1 MTHLGQ
7 KIFLMLL
14 VLTICLLAIFPTEK
28 KLRKGRDL
36 AGGVS
41 LVYTLESLSDSNI
54 DSSVVEDTITALK
67 ERVDPNGLYEIS
79 FTPMGSDRIEI
90 TMPLPNDEVKAL
102 KKAYEESLTRLGEL
116 TVDESSFERA
126 MRAEPREP
134 ALVSLAAGDQE
145 RMRLLGVAADLYDD
159 AQAARAA
166 YEAAPEDLSDEDRL
180 ALINT
185 AGAAVEAYQN
195 AKGEALALSIDP
207 NEVAAALE
215 LPDRDRT
222 IRDPDSD
229 AGFLSLGNPRTLA
242 LDSIKE
248 RSPSAAAHVDE
259 VVEAYAAFEA
269 KRRGL
274 DDPADLKR
282 LLRGAGVLDFRIA
295 VEPNDPVDSARYIE
309 ELAEKGPLAASDN
322 QARWFEVHNI
332 ESWYQDVQGLR
343 FVQSNPGAFFAQR
356 DLIGAERDGV
366 YYVLLY
372 DTPGERMLG
381 SEGDWAMAGAFPTQD
396 DRGLPAIGF
405 KMDTIGGRKL
415 GKLTETH
422 KNKPM
427 AILLDNRVYTAPNLL
442 ARISTNG
449 IIQGQFTQAEIQ
461 YVLKTLN
468 AGSLQAKLSAEPISQ
483 QTLAPSL
490 GADNLSQG
498 FLACIWALSVVAAFM
513 VFYYFGSGV
522 IAVIALVSSAIII
535 LGFMSLARAA
545 FTLPGIAGIV
555 LTFGMAVDANVLI
568 YERIRE
574 ELGNGEDLKTAVRL
588 GYQKVLSSIV
598 DANVTNL
605 IVCFVL
611 GYTATQEIKGFAITL
626 GIGIIATLISSLI
639 ITRIIFTLLVDYG
652 KIKSLPQLP
661 TVAPFIQRA
670 LSPSI
675 DWLKMRV
682 LFYPL
687 SAALLAVGVFLVYH
701 QGEEMLDTEF
711 RAGTAVT
718 FDLAEG
724 QTMTRQDVEEVIH
737 SIGEGVD
744 AGDPLVDMLN
754 ADVIVVDPE
763 ADGVTS
769 DRFQIKT
776 VITDQRLVSDSIIEA
791 MGDRLDLQPALHFV
805 GANEAALRN
814 SPFYR
819 ILDDTIGGVVGRPD
833 VLVSVAEERGGVA
846 FLLEGI
852 EPAQSVENITNR
864 LQTMR
869 EAPGNGDSLRR
880 SFRVIPIEGSDN
892 AVTTV
897 AVVVSDPNISV
908 IDNNER
914 WTAEVA
920 APEWAI
926 IRDALTETSSLSG
939 VQSFDPAMART
950 FKAKAIVA
958 VILSFIGIMIYLWVR
973 FGSLRYSLAAVTALL
988 HDVIAVLGLI
998 ALSEV
1003 LYHYA
1008 PGFTAAIGLEPF
1020 KIDLGL
1026 VAALLTIIGYSLNDT
1041 IIILDRVREN
1051 RGKLA
1056 YASAKVVN
1064 LSINQTVSR
1073 TIITSGTTLFAV
1085 LILYVEGG
1093 QAIRSF
1099 SYALLCGV
1107 VVGTYSSIA
1116 VAAPLVY
1123 SKKTTPSGGSTEL
1136 AGTRSSDADTPR
1148 ELAAT

>member
-7 KIFLMLL
+7 KIFIILA
-14 VLTICLLAIFPTEK
+14 VLTICLLAIFPPEK

-41 LVYTLESLSDSNI
+41 LVYSLESLTDKPI
-54 DSSVVEDTITALK
+54 DSKVVEDTIEALK

-79 FTPMGSDRIEI
+79 FTPMGGDRIEI

-102 KKAYEESLTRLGEL
+102 KKTYEDSLDALGQL
-116 TVDESSFERA
+116 TVDEASFERA
-126 MRAEPREP
+126 MRADPREP
-134 ALVSLAAGDQE
+134 ALVELAAGDPE
-145 RMRLLGVAADLYDD
+145 RLRLLGVAADMYDD
-159 AQAARAA
+159 AQAARLAVTK
-166 YEAAPEDLSDEDRL
+166 APEDIAEDEKL
-180 ALINT
+180 ALIDA
-185 AGAAVEAYQN
+185 AGAAIEAYQN
-195 AKGEALALSIDP
+195 AKAEALKLSVDP
-207 NEVAAALE
+207 NEVAQALE
-215 LPDRDRT
+215 LPNKDRT
-222 IRDPDSD
+222 LRDEETGEYID
-229 AGFLSLGNPRTLA
+229 LGNPRLIA
-242 LDSIKE
+242 LDAIKA
-248 RSPSAAAHVDE
+248 RSPSAADRVDA
-259 VVEAYAAFEA
+259 VVAAYEAFEA

-274 DDPADLKR
+274 DDPADLMR

-295 VEPNDPVDSARYIE
+295 VEPDDPLDSQRYIDD
-309 ELAEKGPLAASDN
+309 LTEKGPTAAGDD
-322 QARWFEVHNI
+322 QARWFEIHNI
-332 ESWYQDVQGLR
+332 ESWYKDVQGLR
-343 FVQSNPGAFFAQR
+343 FVQSNPRAFFAQR
-356 DLIGAERDGV
+356 DMIGAERDGV

-372 DTPGERMLG
+372 DSPSERILG

-405 KMDTIGGRKL
+405 KMDAVGAKKL
-415 GKLTETH
+415 GRLTGDNR
-422 KNKPM
+422 NKPM

-442 ARISTNG
+442 ARISRNG
-449 IIQGQFTQAEIQ
+449 IIQGQFTNAEIQ

-468 AGSLQAKLSAEPISQ
+468 AGSLQAKLSEVPISQ

-498 FLACIWALSVVAAFM
+498 FWASIWALSVVAVFM
-513 VFYYFGSGV
+513 MFYYFGSGV
-522 IAVIALVSSAIII
+522 IAVIALLSSAVMI
-535 LGFMSLARAA
+535 LGAMSLARAA

-574 ELGNGEDLKTAVRL
+574 ELTGGEDLKTAVRL
-588 GYQKVLSSIV
+588 GYEKVLSSIV

-639 ITRIIFTLLVDYG
+639 ITRIIFTLLVDRG

-661 TVAPFIQRA
+661 MVVPVVQRA
-670 LSPSI
+670 LSPKV

-682 LFYPL
+682 VFFPL
-687 SAALLAVGVFLVYH
+687 SLLLLSGGIYLVFS
-701 QGEEMLDTEF
+701 QGNDMLDTEF

-718 FDLAEG
+718 FNLADG
-724 QTMTRQDVEEVIH
+724 KTMNRQTVEEVIH
-737 SIGEGVD
+737 GIGED
-744 AGDPLVDMLN
+744 AGPDSPLSAMLN
-754 ADVIVVDPE
+754 ADIIVVDPE
-763 ADGVTS
+763 PDGVTS
-769 DRFQIKT
+769 DRFQVKT
-776 VITDQRLVSDSIIEA
+776 VITDQRLVSDSIIDA
-791 MGDRLDLQPALHFV
+791 MGDSLDIQPALSFV
-805 GANEAALRN
+805 GANSVSLRDA
-814 SPFYR
+814 PFYR
-819 ILDDTIGGVVGRPD
+819 ILDDSLGEVIGRPGLLD
-833 VLVSVAEERGGVA
+833 NVSDERGGIA
-846 FLLEGI
+846 FVLEDI
-852 EPAQSVENITNR
+852 TPAQPLDDLVRRI
-864 LQTMR
+864 QTMR
-869 EAPGNGDSLRR
+869 EAPGNSDSLRR
-880 SFRVIPIEGSDN
+880 RFRVIPIDGTNS
-892 AVTTV
+892 AVTT
-897 AVVVSDPNISV
+897 AVVVASDPDLSV
-908 IDNNER
+908 VDSPDR
-914 WTAEVA
+914 WTTEVA
-920 APEWAI
+920 TPEWSI
-926 IRDALTETSSLSG
+926 LRDALTESSSLAG

-958 VILSFIGIMIYLWVR
+958 VILSFIGIMIYLWIR
-973 FGSLRYSLAAVTALL
+973 FGSLRYSLAAITALM

-1003 LYHYA
+1003 LYNNV
-1008 PGFTAAIGLEPF
+1008 PGFTAAIGLQPF

-1041 IIILDRVREN
+1041 IIILDRIREN

-1064 LSINQTVSR
+1064 ASINQTVSR

-1085 LILYVEGG
+1085 LVLYIEGG

-1107 VVGTYSSIA
+1107 MVGTYSSIA
-1116 VAAPLVY
+1116 IAAPLVY
-1123 SKKTTPSGGSTEL
+1123 SKKTIAGGGSTDL
-1136 AGTRSSDADTPR
+1136 AEGRSTGHDATR

>member
-7 KIFLMLL
+7 KIFLILI
-14 VLTICLLAIFPTEK
+14 VLTACILAIIPPDK

-41 LVYTLESLSDSNI
+41 LVYTLESMTDAPINAEIVTSTI
-54 DSSVVEDTITALK
+54 DALK

-79 FTPMGSDRIEI
+79 FTPMGGDRIEI

-102 KKAYEESLTRLGEL
+102 KQAYEDALESLGEL
-116 TVDESSFERA
+116 QIDDAGFERA
-126 MRAEPREP
+126 MRSAQRDAALAE
-134 ALVSLAAGDQE
+134 LAAGDSE
-145 RMRLLGVAADLYDD
+145 RLQLLGVASDMYDD
-159 AQAARAA
+159 AQVARQAVA
-166 YEAAPEDLSDEDRL
+166 IAPEDLPEEEL
-180 ALINT
+180 LTLIDS

-195 AKGEALALSIDP
+195 AKTEALALSVNP
-207 NEVAAALE
+207 NEVASALE
-215 LPDRDRT
+215 LPNKERFLRGD
-222 IRDPDSD
+222 DSD
-229 AGFLSLGNPRTLA
+229 ELISLGNPRTMA
-242 LDSIKE
+242 LDAIKA
-248 RSPSAAAHVDE
+248 RSPSAADRVDA
-259 VVEAYAAFEA
+259 VVAAYSEFEA
-269 KRRGL
+269 NRRGL
-274 DDPADLKR
+274 DDPADLMR

-295 VEPNDPVDSARYIE
+295 VEPGDALEIQQYRED
-309 ELAEKGPLAASDN
+309 LAEKGPLAAGDE
-322 QARWFEVHNI
+322 QARWFEIHNI
-332 ESWYQDVQGLR
+332 ESWYKDAAGLR
-343 FVQSNPGAFFAQR
+343 FVQANPEAFFAQR
-356 DLIGAERDGV
+356 ELVGAMRDGV

-372 DTPGERMLG
+372 DTAPERILG
-381 SEGDWAMAGAFPTQD
+381 SEGDWAMESAFPSQD

-405 KMDTIGGRKL
+405 KMNANGAVKL
-415 GKLTETH
+415 GKLTGSH
-422 KNKPM
+422 QGKPM
-427 AILLDNRVYTAPNLL
+427 AILLDDRVYTAPNLL
-442 ARISTNG
+442 ARISSNG
-449 IIQGQFTQAEIQ
+449 IIMGQFTNAEIQ

-468 AGSLQAKLSAEPISQ
+468 AGSLQAKLAETPISQ

-498 FLACIWALSVVAAFM
+498 FWACVWALSVVAIFM
-513 VFYYFGSGV
+513 MFYYFGSGM
-522 IAVIALVSSAIII
+522 IAVIALLSSAIMI
-535 LGFMSLARAA
+535 LGAMSLARAA

-574 ELGNGEDLKTAVRL
+574 ELNLGEDLKTAVRL

-626 GIGIIATLISSLI
+626 GIGIIATLISSLF
-639 ITRIIFTLLVDYG
+639 ITRVIFTLLVDHG

-661 TVAPFIQRA
+661 MVVPAIQRV
-670 LSPSI
+670 LSPNVN
-675 DWLKMRV
+675 WLNMRV

-687 SAALLAVGVFLVYH
+687 SVVLLTIGVGLVYS
-701 QGEEMLDTEF
+701 QGSEMLDTEF
-711 RAGTAVT
+711 RAGTAIT

-724 QTMTRQDVEEVIH
+724 ETMTRQQVEEIINP
-737 SIGEGVD
+737 IGEGLA
-744 AGDPLVDMLN
+744 AGDPLTDMLG

-763 ADGVTS
+763 SDGVTS
-769 DRFQIKT
+769 SRFQIKT
-776 VITDQRLVSDSIIEA
+776 VITDQRLVSDAIIEA
-791 MGDRLDLQPALHFV
+791 MGDSLDLQPALDFV
-805 GANEAALRN
+805 GSNTSTIRDA
-814 SPFYR
+814 PFYR
-819 ILDDTIGGVVGRPD
+819 ILENTVGSVIGKPEILDGVE
-833 VLVSVAEERGGVA
+833 AERGGVL
-846 FLLEGI
+846 FLLQGI
-852 EPAQSVENITNR
+852 TPVQSAEALTQRI
-864 LQTMR
+864 QTMR
-869 EAPGNGDSLRR
+869 EAPGNSESLRR
-880 SFRVIPIEGSDN
+880 SFRVIPIEGTAS
-892 AVTTV
+892 AVSA
-897 AVVVSDPNISV
+897 AVVVVNDANLSV
-908 IDNNER
+908 VNNPDR
-914 WTAEVA
+914 WLTEVA
-920 APEWAI
+920 TPEWSI
-926 IRDALTETSSLSG
+926 IRSALTESSSLAG

-958 VILSFIGIMIYLWVR
+958 VILSFFGIMIYLWVR
-973 FGSLRYSLAAVTALL
+973 FGSLRYSLAAITALM

-1003 LYHYA
+1003 LYYYA
-1008 PGFTAAIGLEPF
+1008 PGFTASIGLEPF

-1041 IIILDRVREN
+1041 IIILDRIREN

-1064 LSINQTVSR
+1064 ASINQTVSR

-1085 LILYVEGG
+1085 LILYTQGG

-1107 VVGTYSSIA
+1107 IVGTYSSIA

-1123 SKKTTPSGGSTEL
+1123 SKKTTPKGGSTEL
-1136 AGTRSSDADTPR
+1136 ADSRSDHNTPR

>member
-1 MTHLGQ
+1 MSHLGQ
-7 KIFLMLL
+7 KIFLIL
-14 VLTICLLAIFPTEK
+14 VVMVVCILAIIPPAK

-41 LVYTLESLSDSNI
+41 LVYALESLTDKPVTSE
-54 DSSVVEDTITALK
+54 VVERTIEALK
-67 ERVDPNGLYEIS
+67 ERVDPNGLYEIA

-90 TMPLPNDEVKAL
+90 AMPLPNDEVKGL
-102 KKAYEESLTRLGEL
+102 KQAYEDALSALGQL
-116 TVDESSFERA
+116 SIDESEFERA
-126 MRAEPREP
+126 MRADPREP
-134 ALVSLAAGDQE
+134 ALVALAVGDPD
-145 RMRLLGVAADLYDD
+145 RLSKLGAAADLYDD
-159 AQAARAA
+159 AKAAREA
-166 YEAAPEDLSDEDRL
+166 YENAPEGASDEEKL
-180 ALINT
+180 ALINA

-195 AKGEALALSIDP
+195 ARAEALKLSVDP
-207 NEVAAALE
+207 NEVAKALE
-215 LPDRDRT
+215 LPNKDR
-222 IRDPDSD
+222 ILRDKEKDQTVD
-229 AGFLSLGNPRTLA
+229 LGNPRALA
-242 LDSIKE
+242 LEAIKE
-248 RSPSAAAHVDE
+248 RSPKASDRIDAVVAAYE
-259 VVEAYAAFEA
+259 AFEA

-274 DDPADLKR
+274 DDPADLMR

-295 VEPNDPVDSARYIE
+295 VEPQDPIDAQRY
-309 ELAEKGPLAASDN
+309 LDDLREKGPLAASDD

-332 ESWYQDVQGLR
+332 ESMYQDVQGMR
-343 FVQSNPGAFFAQR
+343 FVQQDPRGFFAQR
-356 DLIGAERDGV
+356 DLIGAERDGS

-381 SEGDWAMAGAFPTQD
+381 AEGDWSMAGAFPTQD
-396 DRGLPAIGF
+396 ERGLPAIGF
-405 KMDTIGGRKL
+405 KMDAGGARKL
-415 GKLTETH
+415 GRLTEAH

-427 AILLDNRVYTAPNLL
+427 AILLDNRMYTAPNLL

-461 YVLKTLN
+461 YILKTLN
-468 AGSLQAKLSAEPISQ
+468 AGSLQAKLSPEPISQ

-498 FLACIWALSVVAAFM
+498 FLASVTALIVVAAFM
-513 VFYYFGSGV
+513 MLYYFGSGV
-522 IAVIALVSSAIII
+522 IAVIALLCSAIMI
-535 LGFMSLARAA
+535 LGAMSLARAA

-574 ELGNGEDLKTAVRL
+574 EIGAGEDLKTAVRL

-626 GIGIIATLISSLI
+626 GIGIIATLISSLL
-639 ITRIIFTLLVDYG
+639 ITRIIFALLIDYG

-661 TVAPFIQRA
+661 MVAPVVQRM
-670 LSPSI
+670 LSPNV
-675 DWLKMRV
+675 DWLKMRF
-682 LFYPL
+682 LFFPL
-687 SAALLAVGVFLVYH
+687 SALLLSVGLFMVFT
-701 QGEEMLDTEF
+701 QGNQMLDTEF
-711 RAGTAVT
+711 RAGTAAT
-718 FDLAEG
+718 FDLAQG
-724 QTMTRQDVEEVIH
+724 HTMTRQDVEGIIH
-737 SIGEGVD
+737 GIGEGK
-744 AGDPLVDMLN
+744 GPNDPLSPMLN

-769 DRFQIKT
+769 DRFQVKT
-776 VITDQRLVSDSIIEA
+776 VITDQRLVSDAIIEA

-805 GANEAALRN
+805 GANSTTLRDA
-814 SPFYR
+814 PFYR
-819 ILDDTIGGVVGRPD
+819 VLDDNIGAVIGRPEALD
-833 VLVSVAEERGGVA
+833 NVADYRGGVA
-846 FLLEGI
+846 FLLDDI
-852 EPAQSVENITNR
+852 TPPQPLENLTKR
-864 LQTMR
+864 LQAMR
-869 EAPGNGDSLRR
+869 EAPGNSDALRR
-880 SFRVIPIEGSDN
+880 SFEVIPIDGTAGSVRT
-892 AVTTV
+892 ACVV
-897 AVVVSDPNISV
+897 ARDPDLSVVDSP
-908 IDNNER
+908 ER
-914 WTAEVA
+914 WLAEVA
-920 APEWAI
+920 TPEWGI
-926 IRDALTETSSLSG
+926 IRDALTETSSLAG

-958 VILSFIGIMIYLWVR
+958 VILSFLGIMIYIWVR
-973 FGSLRYSLAAVTALL
+973 FGSLRYSLAAIIALM

-998 ALSEV
+998 AMSEV

-1026 VAALLTIIGYSLNDT
+1026 VAALMTIIGYSLNDT

-1056 YASAKVVN
+1056 YASAKVIN
-1064 LSINQTVSR
+1064 NSINQTISR

-1085 LILYVEGG
+1085 LILYIDGG

-1099 SYALLCGV
+1099 SYSLLCGV
-1107 VVGTYSSIA
+1107 IVGTYSSIA

-1123 SKKTTPSGGSTEL
+1123 SKKTPTKGGSHEL
-1136 AGTRSSDADTPR
+1136 ATGREAEREGAR
-1148 ELAAT
+1148 ELAPT

>member
-7 KIFLMLL
+7 KIFIILL
-14 VLTICLLAIFPTEK
+14 VLTVCVLAIFPTEK

-41 LVYTLESLSDSNI
+41 LVYTLESMTDEAITSDIVSR
-54 DSSVVEDTITALK
+54 TIEALK

-102 KKAYEESLTRLGEL
+102 KSAYEGELAALGEL
-116 TVDESSFERA
+116 KIDGAGFERA

-134 ALVSLAAGDQE
+134 ALLELAAGDPE
-145 RMRLLGVAADLYDD
+145 RLRLLGVAADAYDD
-159 AQAARAA
+159 SQAARLAVKGVA
-166 YEAAPEDLSDEDRL
+166 EDAPEDELDRL
-180 ALINT
+180 INV

-195 AKGEALALSIDP
+195 ARVEALKLSVDP
-207 NEVAAALE
+207 NDVAQALE
-215 LPDRDRT
+215 LPDNART
-222 IRDPDSD
+222 LLDEATKEFID
-229 AGFLSLGNPRTLA
+229 LGNPREIALA
-242 LDSIKE
+242 AIKS
-248 RSPSAAAHVDE
+248 RSPSAASHVDA
-259 VVEAYAAFEA
+259 VVSAYQAFEA

-274 DDPADLKR
+274 DDPADLMR

-295 VEPNDPVDSARYIE
+295 VEPNDPIDAQRYIDD
-309 ELAEKGPLAASDN
+309 LAQKGQLAASDD
-322 QARWFEVHNI
+322 QARWFQIQNI
-332 ESWYQDVQGLR
+332 ESWYKDVQGLR
-343 FVQSNPGAFFAQR
+343 FVQANPRSFFAQR

-372 DTPGERMLG
+372 DTPNERILG

-396 DRGLPAIGF
+396 ERGLPAIGF
-405 KMDTIGGRKL
+405 KMDAGGAKKL
-415 GKLTETH
+415 GKLTEAH

-427 AILLDNRVYTAPNLL
+427 AILLDNRVYTAPNLM
-442 ARISTNG
+442 ARISRNG
-449 IIQGQFTQAEIQ
+449 IIQGQFTNAEIQ

-468 AGSLQAKLSAEPISQ
+468 AGSLQARLSEIPISQ

-498 FLACIWALSVVAAFM
+498 FWACVWALVVVSAFM
-513 VFYYFGSGV
+513 MFYYFGNGV
-522 IAVIALVSSAIII
+522 IAVIALLSSAIMI
-535 LGFMSLARAA
+535 LGAMSLARAA

-574 ELGNGEDLKTAVRL
+574 ELGAGEDLKTAVRL

-605 IVCFVL
+605 LVCFVL
-611 GYTATQEIKGFAITL
+611 AYTATQEIKGFAITL

-639 ITRIIFTLLVDYG
+639 ITRIIFTLLIDYG

-661 TVAPFIQRA
+661 MVAPLIQRV
-670 LSPSI
+670 LSPNV
-675 DWLKMRV
+675 DWLRMRF
-682 LFYPL
+682 LFFPL
-687 SAALLAVGVFLVYH
+687 SALLLTVSIVLVFG
-701 QGEEMLDTEF
+701 QGEKMLDTEF

-724 QTMTRQDVEEVIH
+724 KTMTRQEVEGVIH
-737 SIGEGVD
+737 GIGEGLGPD
-744 AGDPLVDMLN
+744 SPLVSMLT
-754 ADVIVVDPE
+754 AEVIVVDPE

-769 DRFQIKT
+769 KRFQIKT
-776 VITDQRLVSDSIIEA
+776 VITDQKLVSNSIVDA
-791 MGDRLDLQPALHFV
+791 MGDSLNLQPALSFV
-805 GANEAALRN
+805 GSNTVTLRDA
-814 SPFYR
+814 PFYR
-819 ILDDTIGGVVGRPD
+819 ILDDSLGPVIGRPGLLDD
-833 VLVSVAEERGGVA
+833 VSSERGGVVY
-846 FLLEGI
+846 LLENI
-852 EPAQSVENITNR
+852 SPERSVDALTRRI
-864 LQTMR
+864 QTMR

-880 SFRVIPIEGSDN
+880 SFRVIPIEGTASAVRSAAVIVNDPHLSVVDN
-892 AVTTV
+892 
-897 AVVVSDPNISV
+897 P
-908 IDNNER
+908 ER
-914 WTAEVA
+914 WVTEVA
-920 APEWAI
+920 TPEWSI
-926 IRDALTETSSLSG
+926 IRDALTETSSLAG

-958 VILSFIGIMIYLWVR
+958 VILSFIGIAIYLWVR
-973 FGSLRYSLAAVTALL
+973 FGSLRYSMAAIAALV

-1003 LYHYA
+1003 LYHFS
-1008 PGFTAAIGLEPF
+1008 PGFTAAVGLEPF

-1056 YASAKVVN
+1056 YASAKVIN
-1064 LSINQTVSR
+1064 NSINQTVSR

-1085 LILYVEGG
+1085 LILYIEGG

-1099 SYALLCGV
+1099 SYALLCGII
-1107 VVGTYSSIA
+1107 VGTYSSVA
-1116 VAAPLVY
+1116 VAAPMVY
-1123 SKKTTPSGGSTEL
+1123 SKKTDHKGGSTDL
-1136 AGTRSSDADTPR
+1136 ASTRSTGSEGAR